1 MPRREHM
8 GGNALPPVHAGHYLV
23 AILFDVGPVKPMP
36 MSAPVAIEEIDL
48 FAYQANRAMSLTPW
62 EAGIIRELSR
72 EYAAMLSQ
80 ASAANCPAPYFS
92 SKTMDDERRQK
103 IAQGMSDFA
112 NKLNA
117 SKGV

>member
-1 MPRREHM
+1 M
-8 GGNALPPVHAGHYLV
+8 GSASLPPVHAGHYLI

-92 SKTMDDERRQK
+92 PKALDDERRQK
-103 IAQGMSDFA
+103 IAKGMIDFA

>member
-1 MPRREHM
+1 
-8 GGNALPPVHAGHYLV
+8 LV

-48 FAYQANRAMSLTPW
+48 LAYQVNRGMSLTPW

-80 ASAANCPAPYFS
+80 ASAANCPPPYFS
-92 SKTMDDERRQK
+92 PKGLDDERRQK

-117 SKGV
+117 SRGV